1 MFFLRLLLGQT
12 VIISKLFTN
21 FCLEIEISVLSLT
34 WLETFYAQSDS
45 ENFRS
50 NSSLLRTHE
59 SGQILFF
66 GTWEKFL
73 VTPLLLCRKA
83 LHIQLHSIL
92 KNDLII
98 IDQSSLLSI
107 FTVLRKINQLLYV
120 PTGLFVQFIQKV
132 CNVIMFKPNTFLNQF
147 LISIIK
153 TFLKWPWNIIQ
164 NM

>member
-1 MFFLRLLLGQT
+1 MGLLLGQLLK
-12 VIISKLFTN
+12 ISKNPSVVFQNHQIEDLAWKN
-21 FCLEIEISVLSLT
+21 FHSKWIR
-34 WLETFYAQSDS
+34 
-45 ENFRS
+45 NFRS
-50 NSSLLRTHE
+50 NSSLLGTQE
-59 SGQILFF
+59 SIVQFQTDSVFLDLP
-66 GTWEKFL
+66 EKKNL

-132 CNVIMFKPNTFLNQF
+132 CNVIMYV
-147 LISIIK
+147 
-153 TFLKWPWNIIQ
+153 
-164 NM
+164 